1 LYKIPANTLF
11 LGKNIVFVP
20 ECHSTNT
27 LAQQITQNQTTVE
40 GAIVITENQTA
51 GRGQQGNVWLAEPG
65 KNLTFSIIL
74 KPSFLALG
82 QQFFLSIVTTLG
94 IYDFLKQHVQRS
106 VSIKWPNDLLVA
118 EKKICGILIENQV
131 QGSKINNTIVGI
143 GFNINQLNFMSDR
156 ATSLA
161 IETERVFILEE
172 ELHKLLEQIERRY
185 LQLRNKKFS
194 ELKEEYLTHLYRRN
208 EKHLFE
214 VSGKNVEGIIKGVDE
229 SGRLIVFCE
238 GHDRAFG
245 IKEITFVR

>member
-27 LAQQITQNQTTVE
+27 LAQQITQNQTSAE

-51 GRGQQGNVWLAEPG
+51 GRGQHGNIWLTEPG

-82 QQFFLSIVTTLG
+82 EQFYLSIITTLG
-94 IYDFLKQHVQRS
+94 IFDFLKQHIQKS
-106 VSIKWPNDLLVA
+106 VAIKWPNDLLVCD
-118 EKKICGILIENQV
+118 KKICGILIENQV

-143 GFNINQLNFMSDR
+143 GLNVNQRNFQSDR
-156 ATSLA
+156 ATSLTLETN
-161 IETERVFILEE
+161 IEFVLEE
-172 ELHKLLEQIERRY
+172 QLHKLLEQIERRY

-194 ELKEEYLTHLYRRN
+194 ELKDNYLSHLYWRN
-208 EKHLFE
+208 EKHLFT
-214 VSGKNVEGIIKGVDE
+214 VSGKNLEGTIQGVDE

-238 GHDRAFG
+238 GRDQAFG
-245 IKEITFVR
+245 IKEISFIK

>member
-27 LAQQITQNQTTVE
+27 LAQQITQNQTTAE

-51 GRGQQGNVWLAEPG
+51 GRGQQGNIWLAEPG

-94 IYDFLKQHVQRS
+94 IYDFLNQHVHKRI
-106 VSIKWPNDLLVA
+106 SIKWPNDVLVA
-118 EKKICGILIENQV
+118 DKKICGILIENQV

-143 GFNINQLNFMSDR
+143 GLNINQRSFTSDR
-156 ATSLA
+156 ATSLT
-161 IETERVFILEE
+161 IETDHEFILEDQ
-172 ELHKLLEQIERRY
+172 LHKLLEQIERRY
-185 LQLRNKKFS
+185 LQLRNKKFN
-194 ELKEEYLTHLYRRN
+194 ELKDEYLSHLYWRN
-208 EKHLFE
+208 EKHLFT
-214 VSGKNVEGIIKGVDE
+214 VSGKNLEGTIQGVDE
-229 SGRLIVFCE
+229 SGRLIVFCDE
-238 GHDRAFG
+238 RDQAFG
-245 IKEITFVR
+245 IKEISFVN

>member
-27 LAQQITQNQTTVE
+27 LAQQITQNQTSAE

-51 GRGQQGNVWLAEPG
+51 GRGQQGNIWLTEPG

-82 QQFFLSIVTTLG
+82 QQFFLSVVTTLG
-94 IYDFLKQHVQRS
+94 IYDFLKQHVEKH
-106 VSIKWPNDLLVA
+106 VSIKWPNDVLVA
-118 EKKICGILIENQV
+118 DKKICGILIENHV
-131 QGSKINNTIVGI
+131 QGAKINNTIVGI
-143 GFNINQLNFMSDR
+143 GLNINQRHFTSDR

-161 IETERVFILEE
+161 IETNHEFTLEE
-172 ELHKLLEQIERRY
+172 QLHKLLEQIERRY

-194 ELKEEYLTHLYRRN
+194 ELKDDYMSYLYWRN
-208 EKHLFE
+208 EKHLFT
-214 VSGKNVEGIIKGVDE
+214 VSGKNLEGTIKGVDE

-238 GHDRAFG
+238 GRDQFFG
-245 IKEITFVR
+245 IKEISFIK